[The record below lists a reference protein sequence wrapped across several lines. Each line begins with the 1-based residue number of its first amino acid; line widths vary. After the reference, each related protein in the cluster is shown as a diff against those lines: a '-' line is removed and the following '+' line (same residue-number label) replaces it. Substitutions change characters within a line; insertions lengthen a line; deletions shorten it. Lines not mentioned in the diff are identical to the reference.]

1 LPATALVVGSIGRL
15 VHERRP
21 DLLLEAFAKLSKV
34 HASDVHL
41 LLGGEGP
48 ERARL
53 AERARYL
60 GLAERVHL
68 PGIVLDPPTVLGL
81 IDLYLTVNVGPMT
94 GIAAME
100 AAFSGV
106 PVIAAQ
112 LLPAHAV
119 AASDWIWSSPDPSA
133 LGRKAGE
140 LLADG
145 EARAL
150 LSRDQQAYV
159 RTRHSVEAMA
169 EAYYRLYEEA
179 LVRRE
184 TDRGS

>member
-21 DLLLEAFAKLSKV
+21 DLLLEAFAELSKV

-53 AERARYL
+53 AERARHL

-68 PGIVLDPPTVLGL
+68 PGIILDPPTVLGL

-100 AAFSGV
+100 AAFSGI
-106 PVIAAQ
+106 PVMAAQ

-159 RTRHSVEAMA
+159 RARHGVEAMA
-169 EAYYRLYEEA
+169 KAYYRLYEEA